1 MLGTDVG
8 RVPKGWIVTT
18 LDQVCDVNGGIQKQ
32 AKRRPVDNK
41 FPFLRVANV
50 GRGTLDLSEIHEVEL
65 FDGEIERFRLKAGDL
80 LVVEGNGS
88 PDQIGR
94 AATWKGA
101 IPDAVHQ
108 NHLIRVRPTAAVD
121 PKFLELLWNSPLV
134 ALQLMSV
141 AQSSSGLYT
150 LSTAK
155 LKRVQLALPP
165 LTEQHRIVEALE
177 EQLPRLDA
185 ASAVLN
191 KVRSQGSA
199 LQKQMV
205 SAVISG
211 RRRAAGSGDDA
222 DDFLSQVDEQVARVA
237 GKKRWAQ
244 VRNPE
249 VTELYEIPAGW
260 CWRTLGS
267 LCLDIQYGTS
277 AKTSPKANVDD
288 VPVIRMGNIRG
299 GELDLGDLKFLP
311 ASHSDIA
318 KSILRDGDLLF
329 NRTNSAEL
337 VGKSAVFRKE
347 MGSAVYA
354 SYLIRCRFAEGV
366 DPDWVNAV
374 VNSNF
379 GRRYIASVV
388 TQQVGQANVNSAKM
402 ALMPIPVPP
411 PAEQREALKV
421 LRDWES
427 ALTRPQLAAGAAVK
441 RTEGL
446 KSAILRRAFNGD
458 LVPQDPS
465 DEPAARLLARIAAER
480 EAAMPVLKAAKR
492 AARPRK
498 AIAAQAAAAT
508 KTAPA
513 PTPAPSASV
522 QQELFDQ

>member
-1 MLGTDVG
+1 MGGLPEGWVWARLGDLGEWFGGGTPSKKEPDYWEGGEIPWLSPKDMKSERLADVQD
-8 RVPKGWIVTT
+8 RITERAVKESSVRMVPRNSVAIVTRSGVLEHSVPVALVPFATT
-18 LDQVCDVNGGIQKQ
+18 LNQDMKAVVAYSGVLPEWI
-32 AKRRPVDNK
+32 AWALRRYERK
-41 FPFLRVANV
+41 ILREC
-50 GRGTLDLSEIHEVEL
+50 R
-65 FDGEIERFRLKAGDL
+65 KAG
-80 LVVEGNGS
+80 
-88 PDQIGR
+88 
-94 AATWKGA
+94 T
-101 IPDAVHQ
+101 
-108 NHLIRVRPTAAVD
+108 T
-121 PKFLELLWNSPLV
+121 V
-134 ALQLMSV
+134 AS
-141 AQSSSGLYT
+141 
-150 LSTAK
+150 LSTP
-155 LKRVQLALPP
+155 ALMGMLVPVPP
-165 LTEQHRIVEALE
+165 FEEQQRIVAALE
-177 EQLPRLDA
+177 ENLSRLDA
-185 ASAVLN
+185 ASVTLK
-191 KVRSQGSA
+191 KVRSRGSA

-211 RRRAAGSGDDA
+211 RRRAVGSEGDA
-222 DDFLSQVDEQVARVA
+222 DDFISQVDKQVARVA
-237 GKKRWAQ
+237 EKKRWAQ
-244 VRNPE
+244 VWNPE
-249 VTELYEIPAGW
+249 VTGLYEIPAGW

-277 AKTSPKANVDD
+277 AKTSPKSNVDD

-299 GELDLGDLKFLP
+299 GELDLRDLKFLP
-311 ASHSDIA
+311 ASHPDIE
-318 KSILRDGDLLF
+318 KSVLQDGDLLF

-337 VGKSAVFRKE
+337 VGKSAVYRNE
-347 MGSAVYA
+347 MGAAVYA

-366 DPDWVNAV
+366 EPDWVNMV

-458 LVPQDPS
+458 LVPQDPA
-465 DEPAARLLARIAAER
+465 DEPAATLLARIVAER
-480 EAAMPVLKAAKR
+480 EAAKPARKAAKR

-498 AIAAQAAAAT
+498 ATVAAAAT
-508 KTAPA
+508 KAAPA

>member
-1 MLGTDVG
+1 MGRLPEGWRTARLDQLCVVNPRAFDVEPMDGEMVSRVPMASVEAGSGILDASGTTPYEMVKGKSLTKFQEGDVVFSKITPCMENGKIAIAVGLEGGRAVGSTEFHVLRTLGAVDAKFLMHFLLQKSVRAEAERNMAGAVG
-8 RVPKGWIVTT
+8 QRRVPKSYLEALEI
-18 LDQVCDVNGGIQKQ
+18 
-32 AKRRPVDNK
+32 PV
-41 FPFLRVANV
+41 
-50 GRGTLDLSEIHEVEL
+50 
-65 FDGEIERFRLKAGDL
+65 
-80 LVVEGNGS
+80 
-88 PDQIGR
+88 
-94 AATWKGA
+94 
-101 IPDAVHQ
+101 
-108 NHLIRVRPTAAVD
+108 
-121 PKFLELLWNSPLV
+121 
-134 ALQLMSV
+134 
-141 AQSSSGLYT
+141 
-150 LSTAK
+150 
-155 LKRVQLALPP
+155 PP
-165 LTEQHRIVEALE
+165 LAEQHRIVEAIE
-177 EQLPRLDA
+177 EQLSRLNA
-185 ASAVLN
+185 ASAILN
-191 KVRSQGSA
+191 RVRLQGSS

-211 RRRAAGSGDDA
+211 RRRAAGSEGEVDE
-222 DDFLSQVDEQVARVA
+222 FLSQVDEQVARVA

-244 VRNPE
+244 IRNPE
-249 VTELYEIPAGW
+249 VSELYEIPAGW
-260 CWRTLGS
+260 RWRTLGS

-277 AKTSPKANVDD
+277 AKASPKKNVDD
-288 VPVIRMGNIRG
+288 IPVIRMGNIQDGR
-299 GELDLGDLKFLP
+299 LDLGDLKFLP
-311 ASHSDIA
+311 VSHSDIE
-318 KSILRDGDLLF
+318 KSILQDGDMLF

-347 MGSAVYA
+347 MGAAVYA

-366 DPDWVNAV
+366 DPDWVNTV

-458 LVPQDPS
+458 LVPQDPA
-465 DEPAARLLARIAAER
+465 DEPAATLLARIVAER
-480 EAAMPVLKAAKR
+480 EAAKPARKAAKR

-498 AIAAQAAAAT
+498 ATVAAAAT
-508 KTAPA
+508 KAAPA